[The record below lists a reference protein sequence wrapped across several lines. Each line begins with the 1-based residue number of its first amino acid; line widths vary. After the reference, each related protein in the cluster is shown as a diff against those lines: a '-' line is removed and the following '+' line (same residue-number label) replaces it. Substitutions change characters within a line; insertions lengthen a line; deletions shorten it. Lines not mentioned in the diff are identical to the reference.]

1 MTLRRL
7 SEGPAHTS
15 GEIQN
20 DIIEA
25 FTKMV
30 SDKICVNVRNAGMYS
45 ILAAKDCSKKEQLS
59 LVVRYVDVDT
69 ATIFEHFLS
78 HT

>member
-1 MTLRRL
+1 MAKYDPIVLRRL

-25 FTKMV
+25 FAKMV
-30 SDKICVNVRNAGMYS
+30 SDKICVNVRNAGIYS
-45 ILAAKDCSKKEQLS
+45 ILADETKDCSKKEQLFFS
-59 LVVRYVDVDT
+59 CQ
-69 ATIFEHFLS
+69 IC
-78 HT
+78 